1 MLAIPEWFY
10 RLKICT
16 LIVAVVVNDS
26 DTAVKLVLYISN
38 LSSSMSL
45 DHL

>member
-1 MLAIPEWFY
+1 MLAIPECSY

-26 DTAVKLVLYISN
+26 DTAVQLVLFQICHPAC
-38 LSSSMSL
+38 L
-45 DHL
+45 